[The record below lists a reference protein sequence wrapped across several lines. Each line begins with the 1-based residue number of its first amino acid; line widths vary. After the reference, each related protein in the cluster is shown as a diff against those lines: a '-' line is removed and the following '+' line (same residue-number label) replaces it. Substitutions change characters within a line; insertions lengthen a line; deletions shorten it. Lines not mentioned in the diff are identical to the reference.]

1 LNALQPEVEDGDDL
15 ALKLTFEAPTRES
28 EKPTS
33 TRALLNADEE
43 RFAALQRSLADRDQ
57 ELQSLRAQLASQP
70 GQPEQAVI
78 EGGDEGHG
86 TMKALDIQRGA
97 QTITGEMDK
106 DRLALEEENVVEMQ
120 MLKRLLAEKAEE
132 LEGQKELS
140 RQHRVE
146 ADGHEQAHDRER
158 KRVAIVEKAL
168 ADSRRVADGHQEEL
182 TRLHEST
189 VDGEGRHAL
198 QVEALAESDRAL
210 AALQKKLDEHPRE
223 LTWAVAQEK
232 KKNEVL
238 EKDISKSNNEAA
250 FQRDL
255 AISRHEK
262 AVAAEKMVAML
273 EKQLAEQKSLVHE
286 EAPALEELQTLLVSS
301 REEQRMAEERVQT
314 LEVEA
319 ALGAAGLAATT
330 SLDTEVE
337 ELMEE
342 IANLQLQNQ
351 RLAQEN
357 VRLSEETVSQ
367 KDALKEVSSRH
378 SRLSAS
384 AQELA
389 GRARDAEVVAFAL
402 SEEME
407 TIHEMVPKAK
417 VEAEKA
423 LADAEEFEARLEEE
437 KAMVLA
443 EAEQAAQEQ
452 LEEQLEIK
460 ERQLE
465 SELASQGL
473 ESQQALDTARELAAK
488 HKDALS
494 EANKKMEDLR
504 KEVATVLLPSIIP
517 TPETYTGTDAHSSLA
532 GDQAVEEGA

>member
-1 LNALQPEVEDGDDL
+1 
-15 ALKLTFEAPTRES
+15 
-28 EKPTS
+28 
-33 TRALLNADEE
+33 
-43 RFAALQRSLADRDQ
+43 
-57 ELQSLRAQLASQP
+57 
-70 GQPEQAVI
+70 
-78 EGGDEGHG
+78 
-86 TMKALDIQRGA
+86 
-97 QTITGEMDK
+97 
-106 DRLALEEENVVEMQ
+106 
-120 MLKRLLAEKAEE
+120 
-132 LEGQKELS
+132 
-140 RQHRVE
+140 
-146 ADGHEQAHDRER
+146 
-158 KRVAIVEKAL
+158 
-168 ADSRRVADGHQEEL
+168 
-182 TRLHEST
+182 
-189 VDGEGRHAL
+189 
-198 QVEALAESDRAL
+198 
-210 AALQKKLDEHPRE
+210 
-223 LTWAVAQEK
+223 
-232 KKNEVL
+232 
-238 EKDISKSNNEAA
+238 
-250 FQRDL
+250 
-255 AISRHEK
+255 
-262 AVAAEKMVAML
+262 
-273 EKQLAEQKSLVHE
+273 
-286 EAPALEELQTLLVSS
+286 
-301 REEQRMAEERVQT
+301 MAEERVQT

-330 SLDTEVE
+330 SLDIEVE

-342 IANLQLQNQ
+342 IGNLQLQNQ
-351 RLAQEN
+351 RLTQEN

-367 KDALKEVSSRH
+367 KEALKEVSSRH

-504 KEVATVLLPSIIP
+504 KEVATVLLL
-517 TPETYTGTDAHSSLA
+517 SLMSTA
-532 GDQAVEEGA
+532 ENHT

>member
-1 LNALQPEVEDGDDL
+1 VSFNGSQPGLEDADDL
-15 ALKLTFEAPTRES
+15 ALNSTFEASTREI
-28 EKPTS
+28 EKSKS
-33 TRALLNADEE
+33 TRALPDVDEE
-43 RFAALQRSLADRDQ
+43 RFTALQRSLADRDQ
-57 ELQSLRAQLASQP
+57 ELQSLRTQLASQP
-70 GQPEQAVI
+70 YQPGQAVI
-78 EGGDEGHG
+78 EGGDGG
-86 TMKALDIQRGA
+86 DDTMKALDKYKGA
-97 QTITGEMDK
+97 HTITSEMDK
-106 DRLALEEENVVEMQ
+106 DRLASEEENVIQMQ
-120 MLKRLLAEKAEE
+120 MLKRLLADKSEE
-132 LEGQKELS
+132 LEAQKELS

-168 ADSRRVADGHQEEL
+168 TDSRRAADGHQEEL
-182 TRLHEST
+182 ARLNEST
-189 VDGEGRHAL
+189 AHGEGRHAL
-198 QVEALAESDRAL
+198 QVKALAESDRAL
-210 AALQKKLDEHPRE
+210 AALQKKLDLHPRE
-223 LTWAVAQEK
+223 LTWAVGQEK
-232 KKNEVL
+232 KKNEML
-238 EKDISKSNNEAA
+238 EKDILKSNNEAA

-255 AISRHEK
+255 AITRHEK

-273 EKQLAEQKSLVHE
+273 EKQLAEHKVSVHE
-286 EAPALEELQTLLVSS
+286 EAPATASERLEELQTLLVSS

-342 IANLQLQNQ
+342 IGNLQLQNQ
-351 RLAQEN
+351 RLTQEN

-367 KDALKEVSSRH
+367 KEALKEVSSRH

-504 KEVATVLLPSIIP
+504 KEVATVLLL
-517 TPETYTGTDAHSSLA
+517 SLMSTA
-532 GDQAVEEGA
+532 ENHT